1 QRAQGNRPERACL
14 PPAGEW
20 AINVVQRAAHIHVG
34 LPALGYLLTIE
45 AVSRRTGAPWSK
57 LAPKDNSA
65 PPILPAAF
73 GSRDSHVENVG
84 GARSER
90 EDPDVDLELLWAG
103 AARASRR
110 CISLPF
116 GPRRRYQRRLG
127 QRPIGLQQ
135 GIREKQ
141 QPDFVRAGCG
151 ALRRRVYCRRKPGN
165 RHISEMQYQ
174 IDEE

>member
-1 QRAQGNRPERACL
+1 GTGGRPAQRRTRRGGGDQSRGGLQLRRIPLPGGGTGPCCARQRAQGNRPERACL
-14 PPAGEW
+14 PPAGEC

-34 LPALGYLLTIE
+34 LPALGYLLPIE

-116 GPRRRYQRRLG
+116 G
-127 QRPIGLQQ
+127 
-135 GIREKQ
+135 
-141 QPDFVRAGCG
+141 
-151 ALRRRVYCRRKPGN
+151 
-165 RHISEMQYQ
+165 
-174 IDEE
+174 